1 MSAAFDPYHKW
12 LGIPPEE
19 QPASLYRL
27 LGIRQFEADRDVIDS
42 AADQR
47 MTHLRTFQSGKH
59 ASLSQ
64 KLLNEIS
71 RARQRLL
78 DPEEKS
84 EYDAQLRGQPEPKSG
99 SKSSQAKAS
108 AAAKSAA
115 PAGGGSASGGKQ
127 KTARWPENRAP
138 ATLDEFHECLAISG
152 LMSAEESRQ
161 FLAELPAGKQPSDPK
176 ALATELARAGKLTRY
191 QAGAVLQ
198 GKLKFLSFGEY
209 TIVEKLGQGGMGQVL
224 KAEHRRMRRMVAL
237 KLMATASMKDP
248 DAVRRFQREVHAAA
262 RLIHPNI
269 VTAFDANEHE
279 GVHFFVMEYVEGKDL
294 GAVVK
299 EKGPLPMKAALAMGR
314 SMASVYSRRHELG
327 AKGGSNR
334 PLGK

>member
-27 LGIRQFEADRDVIDS
+27 LGIRPFEADGDVIDS

-47 MTHLRTFQSGKH
+47 MTHLRSFQSGKH
-59 ASLSQ
+59 AALSQ

-78 DPEEKS
+78 DPEEKA
-84 EYDAQLRGQPEPKSG
+84 EYDAQLRAREEPKSG
-99 SKSSQAKAS
+99 SKGTKAQAASAKAS
-108 AAAKSAA
+108 AAAA
-115 PAGGGSASGGKQ
+115 KQ
-127 KTARWPENRAP
+127 KPARWPEGKAP
-138 ATLDEFHECLAISG
+138 ATLAEFHECLANSG
-152 LMSAEESRQ
+152 LMSQEESRQ
-161 FLAELPAGKQPSDPK
+161 FLAELPADKRPADPK
-176 ALATELARAGKLTRY
+176 GLATELARAGKLTRY

-209 TIVEKLGQGGMGQVL
+209 VILEKLGQGGMGQVL
-224 KAEHRRMRRMVAL
+224 KAEHRRMKRTVAL
-237 KLMATASMKDP
+237 KVMASASMKDP

-294 GAVVK
+294 SAVVK
-299 EKGPLPMKAALAMGR
+299 EKGPLPMKAALDYVLQAARGL
-314 SMASVYSRRHELG
+314 AYAHG
-327 AKGGSNR
+327 KGIVHR
-334 PLGK
+334 DI